1 MVIRR
6 NASNVN
12 RKDRLQFWLL
22 VTASCVALA
31 GMVITLPTRTVQAKA
46 ILSAPSATAPSA
58 TAATSPT
65 PALTQPRR
73 AGDKKSG
80 DMLHG
85 IASWYGGVFN
95 GRLTA
100 SGEKFDMYAMT
111 ACHPTLPFGTRVR
124 VIDAVSHRSVV
135 VRITDRG
142 DLEPGRI
149 IDLSYGAA
157 RKLHMTKAGL
167 APVKLEVLAL
177 GPSSSD
183 Q

>member
-12 RKDRLQFWLL
+12 RKDPLQFWLL
-22 VTASCVALA
+22 VAASCVALA
-31 GMVITLPTRTVQAKA
+31 GMVITLPAKTVQANA

-58 TAATSPT
+58 TAATNPT
-65 PALTQPRR
+65 PALAGPAR
-73 AGDKKSG
+73 AEDKTT
-80 DMLHG
+80 DNMLHG

-95 GRLTA
+95 GRPTA
-100 SGEKFDMYAMT
+100 SGERFDMYAMT

-124 VIDAVSHRSVV
+124 VTDAVNHRSVV

-157 RKLHMTKAGL
+157 KKLHMTKAGL

-177 GPSSSD
+177 GRSSSD

>member
-12 RKDRLQFWLL
+12 GKDPMQFWLL
-22 VTASCVALA
+22 VSAFCVALA
-31 GMVITLPTRTVQAKA
+31 GMVLTLPTKTVQANA
-46 ILSAPSATAPSA
+46 LLSAPSATAPSA
-58 TAATSPT
+58 SAATSPT
-65 PALTQPRR
+65 PPLSGSAE
-73 AGDKKSG
+73 AKDKNKD

-85 IASWYGGVFN
+85 IASWYGGVFH
-95 GRLTA
+95 GRRTA

-124 VIDAVSHRSVV
+124 VIDTVNNRSVV

-142 DLEPGRI
+142 DLEPGRV

-157 RKLHMTKAGL
+157 RKLQMTKAGL
-167 APVKLEVLAL
+167 ARVKIEVISMGRARY
-177 GPSSSD
+177 
-183 Q
+183 QQ